1 MFEIAGVKFESES
14 EMLNFIEDKL
24 YWLRSHNKNYTK
36 DQYFIIDMIFEMIK
50 DYHKFGI
57 ENLTIREEKNNVDA
71 K

>member
-1 MFEIAGVKFESES
+1 MLEIAGVKFKSES

-50 DYHKFGI
+50 DYNK
-57 ENLTIREEKNNVDA
+57 EKHNV

>member
-50 DYHKFGI
+50 DYNKL
-57 ENLTIREEKNNVDA
+57 ENENES
-71 K
+71 

>member
-1 MFEIAGVKFESES
+1 MLEIAGVKFESES

-50 DYHKFGI
+50 DYNK
-57 ENLTIREEKNNVDA
+57 EKHNV

>member
-14 EMLNFIEDKL
+14 EMLDFIEDKL

-50 DYHKFGI
+50 DYNKLEK
-57 ENLTIREEKNNVDA
+57 ENVK
-71 K
+71 